1 MANGGIIGPV
11 NIPTSTTAT
20 GVWQQE
26 EQYEARV
33 TDTWPERAL
42 FTTKSLRF
50 NDNSSDYL
58 NRTPSSAGNRRTFT
72 ISSWVKRSSLESGIK
87 AIFSIGNSA
96 TSTAEANW
104 FTFSFNGSTNRLRL
118 VQYNTIIFDTN
129 AVYRD
134 VSAWYHVVV
143 AVDTTQGTASNRVK
157 LYVNGTQVTSFAT
170 VNYPSQNYDYA
181 VNNTIQHMI
190 GREDG
195 NGSGYFDGYMA
206 ELIEVDGQALA
217 PTSFGVAN
225 SDGVWT
231 PIPYA
236 GTFGTNG
243 FNLQFENAAA
253 LGTDSSPNGNT
264 FTVNNLTSI
273 DQTTDY
279 PVVNFATANSL
290 NVNAGAVGTFT
301 DGNLTIKVAN
311 SSGSVFGSSST
322 IGASSGKWYCE
333 VKIITIDST
342 MIGVSPSPS
351 EDARNN
357 TSPSGANSSGAV
369 GCLAETGT
377 KYVSDSGTTY
387 GAATSANGIMMIALD
402 LDNLKVY
409 FGSGG
414 QWANGSGAW
423 NQSGLT
429 SSAAISITA
438 VASTAEGAYFFSF
451 GDGGGSAKGKVSW
464 NFGNPPF
471 AISSSNADGNGYG
484 NFEYAVP
491 SGYYALNTANLAEFG

>member
-1 MANGGIIGPV
+1 MSIIIPANSAVGGGFDV
-11 NIPTSTTAT
+11 DN
-20 GVWQQE
+20 
-26 EQYEARV
+26 
-33 TDTWPERAL
+33 
-42 FTTKSLRF
+42 SLRF
-50 NDNSSDYL
+50 NSASSDYL
-58 NRTPSSAGNRRTFT
+58 SRTPGSAGNQSKFT
-72 ISSWVKRSSLESGIK
+72 LSTWIKRSRVGGGSGPEE
-87 AIFSIGNSA
+87 FLFFGSPGTDTDTRLYFTGDGNADDDRLYFTSA
-96 TSTAEANW
+96 TSNSTH
-104 FTFSFNGSTNRLRL
+104 TRLQTNRK
-118 VQYNTIIFDTN
+118 F
-129 AVYRD
+129 RD
-134 VSAWYHVVV
+134 LSAWYNIVISVN
-143 AVDTTQGTASNRVK
+143 TQDGSGSSSTIQMFINGVK
-157 LYVNGTQVTSFAT
+157 ETSFASSA
-170 VNYPSQNYDYA
+170 YGGQNSLFYWTDNA
-181 VNNTIQHMI
+181 ANAI
-190 GREDG
+190 GRRNDSG
-195 NGSGYFDGYMA
+195 NLYYSGYMA
-206 ELIEVDGQALA
+206 ETVLVDGQALDA
-217 PTSFGVAN
+217 TSFGEFD
-225 SDGVWT
+225 SDSGIWKAIDVSGLSL
-231 PIPYA
+231 
-236 GTFGTNG
+236 GTTGYY
-243 FNLQFENAAA
+243 LDFEDSSA
-253 LGTDSSPNGNT
+253 LGNDASGSNN
-264 FTVNNLTSI
+264 FTVNNLTAI
-273 DQTTDY
+273 DQSTDTCTN
-279 PVVNFATANSL
+279 NFATANPL

-311 SSGSVFGSSST
+311 STGSVFGSSST

-333 VKIITIDST
+333 AKIITVDST

-369 GCLAETGT
+369 GCLVETGN
-377 KYVSDSGTTY
+377 KYISDNGSTY

-429 SSAAISITA
+429 SGAAISITA

-491 SGYYALNTANLAEFG
+491 SGYYSLNTKNLAEFG